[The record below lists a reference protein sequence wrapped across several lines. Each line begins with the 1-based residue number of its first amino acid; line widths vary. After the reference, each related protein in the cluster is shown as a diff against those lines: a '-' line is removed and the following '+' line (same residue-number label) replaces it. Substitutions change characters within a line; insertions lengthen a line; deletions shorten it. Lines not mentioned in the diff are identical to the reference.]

1 MHGKSLRSENT
12 LGKDGCLDSTPFPPY
27 DLPLMD
33 KALAQKVIDRLASAK
48 SPALFTHLRPDGD
61 AFGSLLGL
69 AHALKDRGQNPTLH
83 VEGGMIP
90 MYRFLPGSDLVEDIP
105 GQWPTKAD
113 AFVVLDTSTRERVGK
128 KTLGW
133 KQPVDVVID
142 HHISNPGFGSLNLI
156 VPEIPATA
164 GVLFRLVEMAGWKI
178 SPATATCLYAGL
190 STDTGSFRYRGT
202 DAQTLRIAASLVD
215 LGADPSEIAK
225 NCYLSITQQRYHLKK
240 LTIETLS
247 LKDNK
252 KSGFLTILPDFY
264 SKSGAKS
271 EDTEGIIEEVTC
283 IQGLEV
289 ASLFEFSPDGGLRVS
304 LRSKGR
310 VDVNSIAS
318 SFGGGGHRAAAGIRF
333 PKDGE
338 KNRDLVLASISKA
351 ISALKD

>member
-1 MHGKSLRSENT
+1 
-12 LGKDGCLDSTPFPPY
+12 
-27 DLPLMD
+27 MD
-33 KALAQKVIDRLASAK
+33 KALAQKVIDRLSAAK

-69 AHALKDRGQNPTLH
+69 AHALKDQGQNPTLH

-90 MYRFLPGSDLVEDIP
+90 MYQFLPGGDLVQNVTEHF
-105 GQWPTKAD
+105 PTKAD

-128 KTLGW
+128 KTVRW

-142 HHISNPGFGSLNLI
+142 HHVSNPGFGSINLI

-164 GVLFRLVEMAGWKI
+164 GVLFRLFEIAGWKI
-178 SPATATCLYAGL
+178 SPAAATCLYTGL

-202 DAQTLRIAASLVD
+202 DAQTLRIAADLVE

-225 NCYLSITQQRYHLKK
+225 HCYLSITPQRYQLKK
-240 LTIETLS
+240 LTIETLT

-252 KSGFLTILPDFY
+252 KSGFLTIFPDFY

-271 EDTEGIIEEVTC
+271 EDTEGIIEEVTS

-289 ASLFEFSPDGGLRVS
+289 ASLFEFSPDGALRVS
-304 LRSKGR
+304 LRSKGK
-310 VDVNSIAS
+310 VDVNAIAS

-333 PKDGE
+333 ANDGE
-338 KNRDLVLASISKA
+338 KNRDLVLSAISQA

>member
-1 MHGKSLRSENT
+1 
-12 LGKDGCLDSTPFPPY
+12 
-27 DLPLMD
+27 MD
-33 KALAQKVIDRLASAK
+33 KALAQKVIDRLSAAK

-69 AHALKDRGQNPTLH
+69 AHVLKERGQTPTLQ

-90 MYRFLPGSDLVEDIP
+90 MYRFLPGHELVEDVADQLP
-105 GQWPTKAD
+105 PKTD

-128 KTLGW
+128 KTVGW

-142 HHISNPGFGSLNLI
+142 HHVSNPGFGSINLI

-164 GVLFRLVEMAGWKI
+164 GVLYRLFAMAGWKI

-202 DAQTLRIAASLVD
+202 DAQTLRIAADLVE

-225 NCYLSITQQRYHLKK
+225 HCYLSITPQRYQLKK
-240 LTIETLS
+240 LTIETLT

-264 SKSGAKS
+264 LQSGAKS
-271 EDTEGIIEEVTC
+271 EDTEGIIEEVTS

-289 ASLFEFSPDGGLRVS
+289 ASLFEFSPDDGLRVS
-304 LRSKGR
+304 LRSKGK

-333 PKDGE
+333 ARDGK
-338 KNRDLVLASISKA
+338 KNRDLVLAA
-351 ISALKD
+351 ISRAIADLKD